1 MMSDRKYSARWKRAK
16 RLEEK
21 CACDQKAASEFLPT
35 NIPLQC
41 PSVLYQHQEHT
52 GEGASV
58 EQNGADD
65 GCWLDFRLFPAGS
78 SLKSNRQPPTTPKK
92 VLVVKK
98 GQRTIAQ
105 MYGYILDDSCI
116 PAYMRAIFMRLD
128 KIEQSLETIQSI
140 LTKDMRSDDPEIE
153 ELTSPLKTPAELKE
167 ASEKRKDRAHRKK
180 VVCCCISLCVC
191 VCMCKTTTS

>member
-1 MMSDRKYSARWKRAK
+1 
-16 RLEEK
+16 
-21 CACDQKAASEFLPT
+21 
-35 NIPLQC
+35 
-41 PSVLYQHQEHT
+41 
-52 GEGASV
+52 
-58 EQNGADD
+58 
-65 GCWLDFRLFPAGS
+65 
-78 SLKSNRQPPTTPKK
+78 
-92 VLVVKK
+92 
-98 GQRTIAQ
+98 
-105 MYGYILDDSCI
+105 
-116 PAYMRAIFMRLD
+116 MRLD